1 MNERS
6 AIKML
11 DRIRDEDCCSWTQE
25 AWDSFDMAIV
35 ALKNQEKARKLR
47 KVFLST
53 ICGLCFFA
61 GLVML
66 ATVENGSR
74 INICLAIL
82 FLAVGAVSG
91 NACDNDRK

>member
-1 MNERS
+1 MSERS

-11 DRIRDEDCCSWTQE
+11 DRIRDEECGEWTQE
-25 AWDSFDMAIV
+25 AWESFDMAIM

-47 KVFLST
+47 KVFLSAM
-53 ICGLCFFA
+53 CGLCFLA

-74 INICLAIL
+74 INICLALL

-91 NACDNDRK
+91 NACDNGRE